1 MHTPEQIAILASEL
15 GNCPSVGGKVQVPE
29 KLANRIVAAL
39 REFERDRR
47 EFVVIPRM
55 TE

>member
-15 GNCPSVGGKVQVPE
+15 EGCQSVGGEVYVPT

-39 REFERDRR
+39 REFERERR
-47 EFVVIPRM
+47 EWVQIERM
-55 TE
+55 E